1 MANKQYRY
9 GKMIIIYNI
18 IYSTSILGG
27 PCVAT
32 ARTAVYAASDAE
44 LSKVLVP
51 VVFTRFDDC
60 ENLPLAASGPAV
72 DIPNKSSPL
81 PAYQQA
87 GDLPVAS
94 SSGVVTL
101 IITCCHD
108 EKAVAA
114 RG

>member
-1 MANKQYRY
+1 
-9 GKMIIIYNI
+9 
-18 IYSTSILGG
+18 
-27 PCVAT
+27 
-32 ARTAVYAASDAE
+32 
-44 LSKVLVP
+44 LVP

-72 DIPNKSSPL
+72 DIPSKPNPP

-101 IITCCHD
+101 ITCCHD
-108 EKAVAA
+108 EKAVAGPGLILHVSA
-114 RG
+114 LPRCRSHDAECVGGLTYI